1 MRVTRLLKVFLFA
14 WLCGAGWAEPS
25 THLEWDA
32 IERGYSATPAD
43 KEAVFVFHATNRT
56 AAPVEIKS
64 VGTSC
69 HCTVATPPR
78 KPWIIAPG
86 ATDDLTVRVDLLS
99 RRGGLTKT
107 IYVETSLG
115 EDQLMVHVRIPPPA
129 AARREMNFLA
139 AQADRQAVLKGDC
152 ASCHVTPTI
161 GKVGAELFTTACV
174 ICHAAE
180 NRATMV
186 PDLRV
191 AKVHRDAAYWDK
203 WIRLGGEGTLMPAF
217 SRAHDGSLD
226 DEQIQSLVE
235 YLVAHL
241 PTDPQPSN

>member
-1 MRVTRLLKVFLFA
+1 M
-14 WLCGAGWAEPS
+14 
-25 THLEWDA
+25 HLEWDA

-43 KEAVFVFHATNRT
+43 TEAVFIFHATNRT
-56 AAPVEIKS
+56 AAPIEIKS

-86 ATDDLTVRVDLLS
+86 ASDDLTVRVDLLS

-115 EDQLMVHVRIPPPA
+115 EDQLMVHVKIPPPP
-129 AARREMNFLA
+129 AARREMNLVA

-152 ASCHVTPTI
+152 ASCHVAPTV
-161 GKVGAELFTTACV
+161 GKTGPELFTSACV
-174 ICHAAE
+174 ICHSLE
-180 NRATMV
+180 NRASMV

-217 SRAHDGSLD
+217 SKSHDGSLD
-226 DEQIQSLVE
+226 DKQIQSLVE

-241 PTDPQPSN
+241 PSDPEPAN